1 MLGRIKT
8 CPRRHA
14 YPGTGLVTSSAPTIP
29 RIASHCHRVV
39 LVLGSLSIALLF
51 LPLMF
56 RPCGT
61 YPHSSI
67 IIHPMTLTL
76 PHRAHSYVCARGCTP
91 TIALSRAKVRH
102 GGEKFPSSTQQC
114 ALYGRQADTDLQC
127 LHTS

>member
-61 YPHSSI
+61 HPHSSI

-76 PHRAHSYVCARGCTP
+76 PPQSPLLCLGKGVADRPS
-91 TIALSRAKVRH
+91 LSLEKMRH
-102 GGEKFPSSTQQC
+102 IGEKFLCSTEQY
-114 ALYGRQADTDLQC
+114 AL
-127 LHTS
+127 